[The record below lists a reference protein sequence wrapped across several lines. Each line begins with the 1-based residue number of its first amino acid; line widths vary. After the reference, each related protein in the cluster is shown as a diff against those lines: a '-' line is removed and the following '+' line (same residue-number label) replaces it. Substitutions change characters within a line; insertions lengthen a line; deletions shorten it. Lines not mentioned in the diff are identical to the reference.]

1 MVLLELQRGYD
12 MDIQQ
17 WKKRQKELNLT
28 YQQIADKA
36 GVSKRTIEDIFRG
49 FTTSP
54 RIDTVQAIE
63 NALGIPSDRNIID
76 ENYLNAISSEE
87 MEVIKK
93 FRKIESSLGKKG
105 CKMIMDFCDMLLENG
120 KNRNR

>member
-1 MVLLELQRGYD
+1 